1 MDAVPHPPPR
11 PPDRRRR
18 RAPARSSAPAA
29 EREPRAHPQGAEPGA
44 ENRPAGADAP
54 RQRRQR
60 LAAYAVICRPGSIL
74 LVRLA
79 RRVSPQPRWT
89 LPGGGVEFGEHP
101 REAVVREV
109 MEETGLA
116 AHVGEHVRVYSGSG
130 TVLDGAVDQHS
141 VRLVYDAWVALDAPA
156 PRTVEVDGSTVEA
169 RWVPWEELDS
179 GEISLVAWVREA
191 VAEHRP
197 VQKQR
202 LSAYALA
209 TRQHAGATQV
219 LLTRIGDSIRHGGG
233 LWTLPGGGV
242 EHGEN
247 PAAAVRREVA
257 EEAGIRVGAVR
268 YHASQPWPLPHS
280 LMLGCY
286 GEALNDH
293 IVPDEDEL
301 EDVRWVSRDELH
313 AMREDRHPEGM
324 RTPPP
329 GTIARLLFDDWLD
342 G

>member
-156 PRTVEVDGSTVEA
+156 PRTVEVDSSTVEA

-257 EEAGIRVGAVR
+257 EECGVGVDVGELREVRDHHVTGIAPGGRFEDFHGVQLVFAARVAPDADLQPASTDDVVEAAWVDVARVRRGELPTTDLVSAVVAG
-268 YHASQPWPLPHS
+268 
-280 LMLGCY
+280 
-286 GEALNDH
+286 
-293 IVPDEDEL
+293 
-301 EDVRWVSRDELH
+301 
-313 AMREDRHPEGM
+313 
-324 RTPPP
+324 
-329 GTIARLLFDDWLD
+329 
-342 G
+342 